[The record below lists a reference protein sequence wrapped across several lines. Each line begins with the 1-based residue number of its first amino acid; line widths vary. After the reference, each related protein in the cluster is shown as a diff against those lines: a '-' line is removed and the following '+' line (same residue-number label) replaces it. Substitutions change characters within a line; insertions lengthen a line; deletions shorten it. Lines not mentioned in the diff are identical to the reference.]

1 MKKFFSI
8 IIILIFFTFIP
19 LISHAKTTFGEP
31 FSNGSPACVSCHSIS
46 AAGFTTPTWATD
58 LSTAYND
65 LGGDP
70 ETMKMVIKSS
80 GVKAMDAVY
89 GNAAI
94 PAKELD
100 AKVSSFASISSKKQT
115 KLSSFG
121 IYTAAGG
128 VFVVF
133 LIIVRLFFRR
143 NNKLEENR

>member
-1 MKKFFSI
+1 MRKFLSI
-8 IIILIFFTFIP
+8 IIILMFFAFLPMIAP
-19 LISHAKTTFGEP
+19 AETTFGEP
-31 FSNGSPACVSCHSIS
+31 FSNGSPACVSCHSIA
-46 AAGFTTPTWATD
+46 AAGYTTPTWAID
-58 LSTAYND
+58 LSTVYND

-70 ETMKMVIKSS
+70 EVMKMVIKSS

-94 PAKELD
+94 PATELD
-100 AKVSSFASISSKKQT
+100 AKVSSFAAISSEKQA

-128 VFVVF
+128 VLVVF

>member
-8 IIILIFFTFIP
+8 IIILMFFAFLP
-19 LISHAKTTFGEP
+19 LILHAKTTFGEP

-46 AAGFTTPTWATD
+46 AAGFTTPTWAID

-94 PAKELD
+94 PAEELD
-100 AKVSSFASISSKKQT
+100 AKVSSFAAISSEKPAD
-115 KLSSFG
+115 LSSFG

-133 LIIVRLFFRR
+133 LIIVRLFSRR